1 MTTAK
6 TENLDCRV
14 KSYIQNWEMDVCKKL
29 QSTKVRLMSC
39 TPRDRAHLKDKA
51 ETLCAVLDLLQGKNT
66 KETRSTIDLMEE
78 IADLKS
84 KLKAADA
91 KQKETADSLCA
102 EQKMSR
108 DFKLQLEKSHLKQAE
123 TEVAADGT
131 SRDLHHQLKELQV
144 DRELVVSN
152 TESESTCL
160 QIPSVEGSDT
170 CVSEEDEKVVR
181 LKISQLK
188 EVLNNAINEAWEAQ
202 EATVE
207 SQREEIVKLQA
218 AVKLT
223 EEQLEV
229 QRQESTKVLQ
239 DKEKEWAERFEEVDS
254 RLKEPKKPRRRS
266 WMFYP

>member
-1 MTTAK
+1 MATAK

-108 DFKLQLEKSHLKQAE
+108 DFKLQLEKSHLKQTE

-144 DRELVVSN
+144 DSN
-152 TESESTCL
+152 TEREPTCL
-160 QIPSVEGSDT
+160 QIPT

-181 LKISQLK
+181 LKIGQLK
-188 EVLNNAINEAWEAQ
+188 EVLNNAISEAWEAQ

-229 QRQESTKVLQ
+229 QRQESTKVLENR
-239 DKEKEWAERFEEVDS
+239 EKEWAERVEEVDS